1 MVAGSLRMPNAVEER
16 KSRAKVGFRT
26 VERVGH
32 NIALVVLHGRR
43 IKSEAHVEIGV
54 LLSGNLNGE
63 SVRFEGKHSDDL
75 VYRRIR
81 IVFGGLWGIKR
92 CEGVGCL
99 E

>member
-1 MVAGSLRMPNAVEER
+1 MVTGSLRVPNALEER
-16 KSRAKVGFRT
+16 KSRAKIGFRA
-26 VERVGH
+26 VERVRH
-32 NIALVVLHGRR
+32 DLNIVVLRGRR

-54 LLSGNLNGE
+54 LLRGNLNGE
-63 SVRFEGKHSDDL
+63 SVRFEGRDNDDF

-92 CEGVGCL
+92 CEGVGSL